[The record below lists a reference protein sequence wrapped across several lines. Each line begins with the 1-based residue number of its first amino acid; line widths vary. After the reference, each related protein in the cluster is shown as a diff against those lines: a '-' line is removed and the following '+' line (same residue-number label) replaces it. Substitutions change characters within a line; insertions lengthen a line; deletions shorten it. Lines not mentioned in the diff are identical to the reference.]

1 MTMYEQK
8 PGKLNV
14 GSTRTSAGKLVDE
27 WTFISP
33 FKDKTAP
40 KLTVQIHVHKTSHGG
55 ITFVASGTCMP
66 VKFEE
71 TDIEQLRVKVEASL
85 QFQHDM
91 LTGVQWER
99 WMEIEVVG
107 RAEEKAYDNSSVS
120 ALTIHCRPLKRGVH
134 PLTGEAYVINTNGIA
149 VPFPKPKKSGELDEG
164 DTVGSW
170 TGMNRRE
177 QDAEYSYLPETP
189 ENVAALQDL
198 MNRMQVLRAKLSEF
212 LSQDIVQASLTN
224 LASNAPALPAP
235 L

>member
-1 MTMYEQK
+1 MTMYQQK
-8 PGKLNV
+8 PGNLNV
-14 GSTRTSAGKLVDE
+14 GSTRTSAGKLIDE

-40 KLTVQIHVHKTSHGG
+40 KLTVQIHVHKTGRGG

-71 TDIEQLRVKVEASL
+71 TDIERLRVKVEDSL

-107 RAEEKAYDNSSVS
+107 RSKEKAYDNSSES
-120 ALTIHCRPLKRGVH
+120 ELTIHCRPLKRGVH
-134 PLTGEAYVINTNGIA
+134 PQTGKAYVINTNGIA
-149 VPFPKPKKSGELDEG
+149 VPFPKPKKAGQLDES
-164 DTVGSW
+164 DPDDEWASL
-170 TGMNRRE
+170 NARAR
-177 QDAEYSYLPETP
+177 DAEYSYLPETP

-198 MNRMQVLRAKLSEF
+198 MNRMQTLRAKLSEF
-212 LSQDIVQASLTN
+212 LSQDVVQASLTN
-224 LASNAPALPAP
+224 LASNAPALSAP